1 MASKLSPLVALRVE
15 VASLSPLFLPPP
27 TVFDLASMDLKP
39 PVKEELGVPW
49 LTLLVEEP
57 LAREAG
63 GRGEKSPWAAV
74 WDAAV
79 ESLRCDWAVMV
90 LF

>member
-39 PVKEELGVPW
+39 PVKEELGVP
-49 LTLLVEEP
+49 
-57 LAREAG
+57 
-63 GRGEKSPWAAV
+63 
-74 WDAAV
+74 
-79 ESLRCDWAVMV
+79 
-90 LF
+90 